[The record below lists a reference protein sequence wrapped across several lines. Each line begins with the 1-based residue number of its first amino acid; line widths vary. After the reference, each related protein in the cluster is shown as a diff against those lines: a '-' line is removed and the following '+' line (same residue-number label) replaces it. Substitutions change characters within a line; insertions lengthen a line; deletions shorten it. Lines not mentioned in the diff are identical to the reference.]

1 MRNLI
6 IEMSGKNIG
15 SLCLFLK
22 NKKNCD
28 YLTYLNDNTKYLND
42 VTLSERIY
50 YFVNNIYQTNL
61 CICGKP
67 LSFIGFKGGHRKS
80 CGDKVCYSVKRKE
93 TCIDKYGVD
102 NPKKSKEILQK
113 EKVGILNRWNGS
125 HYMMNDDVKLRFKE
139 SMIKNHGVEWA
150 QQSDIISKKSR
161 ESYSNNLNL
170 PESLKKRSE
179 KFFNK
184 SIIDR
189 DNIVTKRKNTIIEKY
204 GSIDNF
210 YNYLNYKVKEKS
222 ILNHGVNHHMSHP
235 DIIKKRVDSYKKGV
249 TDKLIDI
256 LPINLEYVGRGLN
269 NNEIDSII
277 SIKCLD
283 CGDNFD
289 INRQLLKFRI
299 DRSDDVCLKCNPIL
313 CGRSKMKLDVLEFI
327 KLNYTGDIISNT
339 RSVID
344 NEIDIYLPD
353 LGLAFEFNGLHQHS
367 DLHKDKY
374 YHINKSNDCLDK
386 DIQLIH
392 IWEDDWV
399 YKTNIIKSII
409 LNKIGNSDRIF
420 ARKCVIKEVDNKL
433 VRSFLV
439 DNHIQGFVGSKIKL
453 GLFHNDELVS
463 LMTFGSLRKS
473 LGYNSKEN
481 SYELLRFCNKLN
493 SSVIGGAS
501 KLFKHFTKSYEV
513 NQVISYSDTSRGV
526 GNLYEKLGFKFSHN
540 SDPNYYWVINNIRKH
555 RFNFRKDRL
564 VSLGYDKEKTEIQ
577 IMNELGYYRI
587 FDCGS
592 KKWIK
597 DINI

>member
-1 MRNLI
+1 
-6 IEMSGKNIG
+6 MSGKNIG

-93 TCIDKYGVD
+93 TCIDEYGVD

-392 IWEDDWV
+392 IWEDDWL

-409 LNKIGNSDRIF
+409 LNKIGNSNRIF
-420 ARKCVIKEVDNKL
+420 ARKCIIKEVDNKL

-439 DNHIQGFVGSKIKL
+439 NNHIQGFVGSKIKL

>member
-1 MRNLI
+1 
-6 IEMSGKNIG
+6 MSGKNIG

-161 ESYSNNLNL
+161 ESYSKNLNL

-189 DNIVTKRKNTIIEKY
+189 DNIVKKRKNTIIEKY

>member
-1 MRNLI
+1 
-6 IEMSGKNIG
+6 MSGKNIG

-439 DNHIQGFVGSKIKL
+439 DNHIQVFVGSKIKL